1 MAPNEAGY
9 THIHMCMH
17 ACMLMHTHM
26 HQVVVMA
33 FNEAGDVYVCMY
45 ACMHA
50 CTYLRTYG
58 CVDVC
63 TYVYM
68 YACMYAYQVV
78 VMAFNEAGHVGPG
91 LLDETALAEICQPD
105 SVSWALC
112 GQVSCVSLVSCALAL
127 FLCVCV
133 CVLVCVCEHVHSP
146 LFLRLNTPPAEDVS
160 VGCVLRADVCV

>member
-26 HQVVVMA
+26 H
-33 FNEAGDVYVCMY
+33 
-45 ACMHA
+45 
-50 CTYLRTYG
+50 
-58 CVDVC
+58 
-63 TYVYM
+63 
-68 YACMYAYQVV
+68 QVV

-127 FLCVCV
+127 SLSVCV

>member
-1 MAPNEAGY
+1 
-9 THIHMCMH
+9 
-17 ACMLMHTHM
+17 M

-45 ACMHA
+45 ACMHMYA
-50 CTYLRTYG
+50 CMYVWMYG
-58 CVDVC
+58 CMYVRMDVC
-63 TYVYM
+63 VYVHTYM

-112 GQVSCVSLVSCALAL
+112 GQVSCVSC
-127 FLCVCV
+127 LCVCV
-133 CVLVCVCEHVHSP
+133 CVCV
-146 LFLRLNTPPAEDVS
+146 
-160 VGCVLRADVCV
+160 